1 MDVTNSSTIGGSL
14 QISTDVIAKIA
25 KLATLEIEGV
35 KEVSTGTMGVKSL
48 FNKVNLQKPILV
60 QLTDDVAEITG
71 DIMVKDGYKSPE
83 RWEKVQENGKSS
95 VQNMTCV
102 TVSKVNIGV
111 TGVAQESA
119 CMEGEQPRKS
129 MTLPLSAGGFV
140 FVRNIM
146 KRRIARENAFIAAFE
161 ASFNANS
168 IEEIVAASREQDEY
182 AVDAYGEALLANF
195 YAHSAEVDDLIKA
208 RLKDWTLAR
217 LPRVNAAI
225 LRLAVTEM
233 RFNGSD
239 DMDSIVINE
248 AVELAKKYAGEEDY
262 QFINGVLGAI
272 SREAH
277 SAKAD
282 EPAVPA
288 DSASEEA

>member
-1 MDVTNSSTIGGSL
+1 M
-14 QISTDVIAKIA
+14 
-25 KLATLEIEGV
+25 
-35 KEVSTGTMGVKSL
+35 
-48 FNKVNLQKPILV
+48 
-60 QLTDDVAEITG
+60 
-71 DIMVKDGYKSPE
+71 
-83 RWEKVQENGKSS
+83 
-95 VQNMTCV
+95 
-102 TVSKVNIGV
+102 
-111 TGVAQESA
+111 
-119 CMEGEQPRKS
+119 
-129 MTLPLSAGGFV
+129 
-140 FVRNIM
+140 RNIM

-262 QFINGVLGAI
+262 QFINGAI

>member
-1 MDVTNSSTIGGSL
+1 M
-14 QISTDVIAKIA
+14 
-25 KLATLEIEGV
+25 
-35 KEVSTGTMGVKSL
+35 
-48 FNKVNLQKPILV
+48 
-60 QLTDDVAEITG
+60 
-71 DIMVKDGYKSPE
+71 
-83 RWEKVQENGKSS
+83 
-95 VQNMTCV
+95 
-102 TVSKVNIGV
+102 
-111 TGVAQESA
+111 
-119 CMEGEQPRKS
+119 
-129 MTLPLSAGGFV
+129 
-140 FVRNIM
+140 RNIM

-182 AVDAYGEALLANF
+182 AVDAYGEALLA
-195 YAHSAEVDDLIKA
+195 
-208 RLKDWTLAR
+208 TLAL

>member
-1 MDVTNSSTIGGSL
+1 M
-14 QISTDVIAKIA
+14 
-25 KLATLEIEGV
+25 
-35 KEVSTGTMGVKSL
+35 
-48 FNKVNLQKPILV
+48 
-60 QLTDDVAEITG
+60 
-71 DIMVKDGYKSPE
+71 
-83 RWEKVQENGKSS
+83 
-95 VQNMTCV
+95 
-102 TVSKVNIGV
+102 
-111 TGVAQESA
+111 
-119 CMEGEQPRKS
+119 
-129 MTLPLSAGGFV
+129 
-140 FVRNIM
+140 RNIM
-146 KRRIARENAFIAAFE
+146 KRRIASENAFIAAFE

-195 YAHSAEVDDLIKA
+195 YAHSAEV
-208 RLKDWTLAR
+208 
-217 LPRVNAAI
+217 
-225 LRLAVTEM
+225 
-233 RFNGSD
+233 D

>member
-1 MDVTNSSTIGGSL
+1 
-14 QISTDVIAKIA
+14 
-25 KLATLEIEGV
+25 
-35 KEVSTGTMGVKSL
+35 
-48 FNKVNLQKPILV
+48 
-60 QLTDDVAEITG
+60 
-71 DIMVKDGYKSPE
+71 
-83 RWEKVQENGKSS
+83 
-95 VQNMTCV
+95 
-102 TVSKVNIGV
+102 
-111 TGVAQESA
+111 
-119 CMEGEQPRKS
+119 
-129 MTLPLSAGGFV
+129 
-140 FVRNIM
+140 M

-262 QFINGVLGAI
+262 QFINGVLGQSPGRRTAQKRT
-272 SREAH
+272 SLPFRRTPLRRKPEH
-277 SAKAD
+277 YVH
-282 EPAVPA
+282 PWH
-288 DSASEEA
+288 

>member
-1 MDVTNSSTIGGSL
+1 
-14 QISTDVIAKIA
+14 
-25 KLATLEIEGV
+25 
-35 KEVSTGTMGVKSL
+35 
-48 FNKVNLQKPILV
+48 
-60 QLTDDVAEITG
+60 
-71 DIMVKDGYKSPE
+71 
-83 RWEKVQENGKSS
+83 
-95 VQNMTCV
+95 
-102 TVSKVNIGV
+102 
-111 TGVAQESA
+111 
-119 CMEGEQPRKS
+119 
-129 MTLPLSAGGFV
+129 
-140 FVRNIM
+140 M

-182 AVDAYGEALLANF
+182 AVDAYGNAAGKLLRTQRR
-195 YAHSAEVDDLIKA
+195 SGRSDQA

-217 LPRVNAAI
+217 LPRVNAPS
-225 LRLAVTEM
+225 RLAVTEM

>member
-1 MDVTNSSTIGGSL
+1 M
-14 QISTDVIAKIA
+14 
-25 KLATLEIEGV
+25 
-35 KEVSTGTMGVKSL
+35 
-48 FNKVNLQKPILV
+48 
-60 QLTDDVAEITG
+60 
-71 DIMVKDGYKSPE
+71 
-83 RWEKVQENGKSS
+83 
-95 VQNMTCV
+95 
-102 TVSKVNIGV
+102 
-111 TGVAQESA
+111 
-119 CMEGEQPRKS
+119 
-129 MTLPLSAGGFV
+129 
-140 FVRNIM
+140 RNIM

-239 DMDSIVINE
+239 DMDINE

>member
-1 MDVTNSSTIGGSL
+1 M
-14 QISTDVIAKIA
+14 
-25 KLATLEIEGV
+25 
-35 KEVSTGTMGVKSL
+35 
-48 FNKVNLQKPILV
+48 
-60 QLTDDVAEITG
+60 
-71 DIMVKDGYKSPE
+71 
-83 RWEKVQENGKSS
+83 
-95 VQNMTCV
+95 
-102 TVSKVNIGV
+102 
-111 TGVAQESA
+111 
-119 CMEGEQPRKS
+119 
-129 MTLPLSAGGFV
+129 
-140 FVRNIM
+140 RNIM

-262 QFINGVLGAI
+262 
-272 SREAH
+272 
-277 SAKAD
+277 
-282 EPAVPA
+282 
-288 DSASEEA
+288 

>member
-1 MDVTNSSTIGGSL
+1 M
-14 QISTDVIAKIA
+14 
-25 KLATLEIEGV
+25 
-35 KEVSTGTMGVKSL
+35 
-48 FNKVNLQKPILV
+48 
-60 QLTDDVAEITG
+60 
-71 DIMVKDGYKSPE
+71 
-83 RWEKVQENGKSS
+83 
-95 VQNMTCV
+95 
-102 TVSKVNIGV
+102 
-111 TGVAQESA
+111 
-119 CMEGEQPRKS
+119 
-129 MTLPLSAGGFV
+129 
-140 FVRNIM
+140 RNIM

-168 IEEIVAASREQDEY
+168 IEEIV
-182 AVDAYGEALLANF
+182 AYGEALLANF

>member
-1 MDVTNSSTIGGSL
+1 M
-14 QISTDVIAKIA
+14 
-25 KLATLEIEGV
+25 
-35 KEVSTGTMGVKSL
+35 
-48 FNKVNLQKPILV
+48 
-60 QLTDDVAEITG
+60 
-71 DIMVKDGYKSPE
+71 
-83 RWEKVQENGKSS
+83 
-95 VQNMTCV
+95 
-102 TVSKVNIGV
+102 
-111 TGVAQESA
+111 
-119 CMEGEQPRKS
+119 
-129 MTLPLSAGGFV
+129 
-140 FVRNIM
+140 
-146 KRRIARENAFIAAFE
+146 
-161 ASFNANS
+161 
-168 IEEIVAASREQDEY
+168 
-182 AVDAYGEALLANF
+182 
-195 YAHSAEVDDLIKA
+195 DDLIKA

-277 SAKAD
+277 RAKAD

>member
-1 MDVTNSSTIGGSL
+1 M
-14 QISTDVIAKIA
+14 
-25 KLATLEIEGV
+25 
-35 KEVSTGTMGVKSL
+35 
-48 FNKVNLQKPILV
+48 
-60 QLTDDVAEITG
+60 
-71 DIMVKDGYKSPE
+71 
-83 RWEKVQENGKSS
+83 
-95 VQNMTCV
+95 
-102 TVSKVNIGV
+102 
-111 TGVAQESA
+111 
-119 CMEGEQPRKS
+119 RK
-129 MTLPLSAGGFV
+129 
-140 FVRNIM
+140 IM

-161 ASFNANS
+161 AGFNANS

-195 YAHSAEVDDLIKA
+195 YAHSTEVDDLIKA
-208 RLKDWTLAR
+208 KLKDWTLPR

-233 RFNGSD
+233 LFNGSE

-277 SAKAD
+277 GAKAD
-282 EPAVPA
+282 EPASPA
-288 DSASEEA
+288 DIAAEEL

>member
-1 MDVTNSSTIGGSL
+1 M
-14 QISTDVIAKIA
+14 
-25 KLATLEIEGV
+25 
-35 KEVSTGTMGVKSL
+35 
-48 FNKVNLQKPILV
+48 
-60 QLTDDVAEITG
+60 
-71 DIMVKDGYKSPE
+71 
-83 RWEKVQENGKSS
+83 
-95 VQNMTCV
+95 
-102 TVSKVNIGV
+102 
-111 TGVAQESA
+111 
-119 CMEGEQPRKS
+119 
-129 MTLPLSAGGFV
+129 
-140 FVRNIM
+140 RNIM

-182 AVDAYGEALLANF
+182 AVDALLANF

>member
-1 MDVTNSSTIGGSL
+1 
-14 QISTDVIAKIA
+14 
-25 KLATLEIEGV
+25 
-35 KEVSTGTMGVKSL
+35 
-48 FNKVNLQKPILV
+48 
-60 QLTDDVAEITG
+60 
-71 DIMVKDGYKSPE
+71 
-83 RWEKVQENGKSS
+83 
-95 VQNMTCV
+95 
-102 TVSKVNIGV
+102 
-111 TGVAQESA
+111 
-119 CMEGEQPRKS
+119 
-129 MTLPLSAGGFV
+129 
-140 FVRNIM
+140 M

-239 DMDSIVINE
+239 DMDSNE